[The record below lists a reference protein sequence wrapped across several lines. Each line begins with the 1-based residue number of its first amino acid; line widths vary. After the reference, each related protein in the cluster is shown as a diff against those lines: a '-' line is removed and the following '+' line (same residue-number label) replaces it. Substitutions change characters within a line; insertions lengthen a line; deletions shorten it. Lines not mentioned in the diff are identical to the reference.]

1 MLERI
6 KESEM
11 PVLIEDEYN
20 VTFQFMK
27 QNPDLNVII
36 PHCGRRLWVP
46 PTIDRLLEN
55 FDRMKFFFDRPNV
68 HFDTGGVEPGIPLD
82 IIKRVLERVGPE
94 RVILCS
100 GTPFN
105 TPKIDLEKLL
115 QLDLDEADR
124 RLIFYEN
131 FERLISRWIQ
141 EYPDYQLK

>member
-20 VTFQFMK
+20 ETFQFVK

-82 IIKRVLERVGPE
+82 IIERVLERVGPE
-94 RVILCS
+94 RVVLCS

-105 TPKIDLEKLL
+105 TPKIELDKLL
-115 QLDLDEADR
+115 
-124 RLIFYEN
+124 
-131 FERLISRWIQ
+131 
-141 EYPDYQLK
+141 